1 MMPQPDRYC
10 MSPDPRQD
18 RWRSF
23 QESRAMKS
31 GDGLRRRKTL
41 QVLALR
47 ICQRDNGAQ
56 IHMV

>member
-1 MMPQPDRYC
+1 
-10 MSPDPRQD
+10 
-18 RWRSF
+18 
-23 QESRAMKS
+23 MKS